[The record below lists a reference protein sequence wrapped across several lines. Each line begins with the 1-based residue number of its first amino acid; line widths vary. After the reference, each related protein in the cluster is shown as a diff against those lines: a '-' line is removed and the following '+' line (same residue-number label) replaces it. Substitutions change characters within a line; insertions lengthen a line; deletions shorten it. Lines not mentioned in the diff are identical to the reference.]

1 MAQTQTDSTSDE
13 KRTSRKENF
22 THRVLVTMGI
32 VTPIILLLLLFKV
45 AFKVLLLI
53 LAGILFAAF
62 FRGISALLHQYLR
75 IPKGWSLLVAVIGV
89 IGLIVLVG
97 WLIAPQVSEQVNEL
111 SKKLP
116 EAVKSTEEKL
126 SQSQWGKNLIDQIP
140 KNPQKAFEEQS
151 GLLKKT
157 FGVFSSTFGV
167 LADLYIILF
176 IGLFMMAQPKPYQQG
191 IISLVPIKHRK
202 RGQEVLNKL
211 GATLQRWIA
220 GKLLSMLVVSVLTA
234 IGLYALG
241 IPLALALALIAGLLS
256 FIPNFGPILAL
267 IPAILIGLMQGPN
280 TALYVAL
287 LYIAVQAVESNV
299 ITPLVQKQMVFLPP
313 AIILISQVLLGV
325 LVGGLGLIL
334 ATPIVAVVMVLTNML
349 YVQDVLGD
357 TSGEEGSS

>member
-1 MAQTQTDSTSDE
+1 MTESTDPSQE
-13 KRTSRKENF
+13 KRTSGTENF
-22 THRVLVTMGI
+22 THRVLVTVGI
-32 VTPIILLLLLFKV
+32 VIPVVLLLLLFGV

-62 FRGISALLHQYLR
+62 FRGISGLLHQYLR
-75 IPKGWSLLVAVIGV
+75 IPKGWSLLAAVIGV
-89 IGLIVLVG
+89 IGLIFLAG
-97 WLIAPQVSEQVNEL
+97 WLIAPQVSEQVDEL

-116 EAVKSTEEKL
+116 EAVRSTKAKL
-126 SQSQWGKNLIDQIP
+126 AQTPWVKDLIDQIP
-140 KNPQKAFEEQS
+140 ENPLKALEEQS

-167 LADLYIILF
+167 LADIYVILF
-176 IGLFMMAQPKPYQQG
+176 IGLFMMVQPGPYQKG
-191 IISLVPIKHRK
+191 IISLVPLKHRD
-202 RGQEVLNKL
+202 RAQEVLNKV
-211 GATLQRWIA
+211 GTTLQRWIA
-220 GKLLSMLVVSVLTA
+220 GKLLSMLVVAVLTA

-256 FIPNFGPILAL
+256 FIPNFGPIIAL
-267 IPAILIGLMQGPN
+267 IPAILIGLMEGPN

-287 LYIAVQAVESNV
+287 LYIGVQAVESNV
-299 ITPLVQKQMVFLPP
+299 ITPLVEKQMVFLPP

-334 ATPIVAVVMVLTNML
+334 ATPIVAIVMVLTNML

-357 TSGEEGSS
+357 RSSDKDSG